1 MISGNNVLV
10 RKGRDRC
17 SGISVSQVCDL
28 LDRNP
33 LKSSSSWP
41 AVNMSRVKRDAYD
54 SFFEP
59 YKPAA
64 ISLSSPS
71 LKIVGE
77 PFVLGVKLHR
87 AQLRPFLP

>member
-1 MISGNNVLV
+1 
-10 RKGRDRC
+10 
-17 SGISVSQVCDL
+17 
-28 LDRNP
+28 
-33 LKSSSSWP
+33 
-41 AVNMSRVKRDAYD
+41 MSRVKRDAYD